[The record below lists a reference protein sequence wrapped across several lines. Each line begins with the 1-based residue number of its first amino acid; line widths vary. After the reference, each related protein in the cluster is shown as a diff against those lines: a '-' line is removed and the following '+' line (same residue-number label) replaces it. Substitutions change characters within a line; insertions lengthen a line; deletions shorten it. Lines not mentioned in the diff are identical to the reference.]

1 MERTRF
7 KNRERALR
15 RMRAIPI
22 KVREA
27 VRTAL
32 AQNANELVGM
42 MKRLVPVDQGD
53 LRDSIGW
60 TFGDAP
66 DGSISV
72 GALGG
77 GADADDFG
85 GIKVTVYAGSKQ
97 AWYAR
102 FVEHGTSGGVSGQRT
117 NITGSH
123 QSKSGRKSYRTHPG
137 AAAQPFFYASYRA
150 LRKRMRSRL
159 SRARNKAI
167 REALAVG

>member
-1 MERTRF
+1 MERTSF

-32 AQNANELVGM
+32 AQNAEELVGM

-66 DGSISV
+66 EGSMAA
-72 GALGG
+72 GTMGG
-77 GADADDFG
+77 GAGADDFG
-85 GIKVTVYAGSKQ
+85 GIKVTVYAGSKA
-97 AWYAR
+97 AWHAR
-102 FVEHGTSGGVSGQRT
+102 FVEHGTA
-117 NITGSH
+117 
-123 QSKSGRKSYRTHPG
+123 THP
-137 AAAQPFFYASYRA
+137 AQPFFFASYRA
-150 LRKRMRSRL
+150 LRRRMKSRL